1 MNGDF
6 KSLKDLDNEVLY
18 STLCGG
24 INNIEDVRHLKE
36 LFKDATTSHYDLFT
50 DPIFFKKEDQDS
62 SKRLNSIIEYILPTI
77 RRAYSKFFINTPSI
91 FSSTPGEK
99 HNYRLE
105 LYQLQFNLR
114 EFLEFLSNKFL
125 KNHDKLNDFENIDV
139 NSEILTLI
147 VEDYL
152 GSKISYIS
160 SISVDEMKKEVRD
173 IKLSRHL
180 SI

>member
-1 MNGDF
+1 M
-6 KSLKDLDNEVLY
+6 
-18 STLCGG
+18 
-24 INNIEDVRHLKE
+24 
-36 LFKDATTSHYDLFT
+36 
-50 DPIFFKKEDQDS
+50 
-62 SKRLNSIIEYILPTI
+62 
-77 RRAYSKFFINTPSI
+77 
-91 FSSTPGEK
+91 
-99 HNYRLE
+99 
-105 LYQLQFNLR
+105 
-114 EFLEFLSNKFL
+114 EFLSNKFL